1 MTTSD
6 AIEFS
11 SDTTDED
18 LRERLRLVERQ
29 LFDLRRVLSRDR
41 AALPTAPLMALEIPI
56 EQQRYLLPIDAI
68 REVVPVVWP
77 SELPDAPPWVRGSFR
92 YGPLLL
98 PMIDLRHRLLGRATA
113 LSPELTLIILQRPK
127 WVGLLVPL
135 PSDVILVDPD
145 ALVPPDPEIP
155 QSPWIL
161 GSMPNHEKSGAHLL
175 SVERLGREYVLGAS

>member
-1 MTTSD
+1 MTTS
-6 AIEFS
+6 ES
-11 SDTTDED
+11 MELSGDTTGED
-18 LRERLRLVERQ
+18 LRERLRRVERQ

-41 AALPTAPLMALEIPI
+41 ETLPADPLQALEIPI
-56 EQQRYLLPIDAI
+56 EEQRYLLPIDAI

-98 PMIDLRHRLLGRATA
+98 PMIDLRHRLLGRATP
-113 LSPELTLIILQRPK
+113 LTPELTLIILQRPK
-127 WVGLLVPL
+127 WVGLLAPL
-135 PSDVILVDPD
+135 PSDVLLVDPD
-145 ALVPPDPEIP
+145 ELVPPDPEIP

-161 GSMPNHEKSGAHLL
+161 GSMPSHEKSGAHLL